1 MFAWAS
7 SLFFLFV
14 FVLIPWTL
22 LAGGFTLLLRAQR
35 RRPEGFASLTARSLV
50 GSAIATLA
58 FNLWAVVAIFSSS
71 SSTAAIG
78 FAFLPIYS
86 FAVAAASW
94 ATAWSLLTLVDLAR
108 RGRPAPGPRGWAA
121 AAAAVLFLGVL
132 AAGATLAWQR
142 QSLLSAAAQ
151 ADTPSARLAEIS
163 ERALAASD
171 YEVLGR
177 IATNPSAAPELIAKL
192 TAFCEQELGGA
203 RPVFCYSILYGL
215 ASHPA
220 ASAELLARLAVNP
233 EVTIRTGVARN
244 PHTPVASAESLASDP
259 EPSVRLWVATHP
271 GLSRA
276 TLERLAADRDDG
288 VRRNAAAAFARAGGS
303 GLE

>member
-14 FVLIPWTL
+14 FVLVPWAIL
-22 LAGGFTLLLRAQR
+22 VGGFTLLLRAQR
-35 RRPEGFASLTARSLV
+35 SRPEGFSSPTARSLA

-58 FNLWAVVAIFSSS
+58 FNVGAVVAIFSSS

-78 FAFLPIYS
+78 FAFLPLYS

-94 ATAWSLLTLVDLAR
+94 ATVWSLLTLVELAR
-108 RGRPAPGPRGWAA
+108 SENLARGPRGWAA
-121 AAAAVLFLGVL
+121 AAAAVLFLALL
-132 AAGATLAWQR
+132 AAGSALAWQR
-142 QSLLSAAAQ
+142 QSVLKAASQ
-151 ADTPSARLAEIS
+151 SDTPAARLAEIAG
-163 ERALAASD
+163 EAFAGSD

-177 IATNPSAAPELIAKL
+177 LATNAGVAPELVETL
-192 TAFCEQELGGA
+192 TAFCEKELGGA
-203 RPVFCYSILYGL
+203 RPVLCYAVLLGL

-220 ASAELLARLAVNP
+220 APPELLTRLAVNP

-244 PHTPVASAESLASDP
+244 PHTPAENAETLASDP
-259 EPSVRLWVATHP
+259 EPAVRLWVTTNP
-271 GLSRA
+271 GLSRE

-288 VRRNAAAAFARAGGS
+288 VRRYAMAALGRVS
-303 GLE
+303 GELE